1 MVRLYDE
8 RERGFEIL
16 GLEKVK
22 KYLGEKF
29 GNCKDAWEIDEI
41 LKEENDGLAGYRCE
55 NVEEKRTFKKYEI
68 VEKSAEI
75 KWKDRKNITTG
86 CAADDPDP
94 KLIEK
99 FDTLQEAQK
108 ELKKY
113 KTSIKEDRG
122 NNGTFYVVKEYS
134 IEENEYDEDGDW
146 ISGGDVWDYSDM
158 KIDIIEKPSYS
169 LFAACANYEEAEK
182 AIENYNGDGEVYISF
197 N

>member
-8 RERGFEIL
+8 RERDFEIL

-22 KYLGEKF
+22 KYLGEEF
-29 GNCKDAWEIDEI
+29 SNCKDAWEIDE
-41 LKEENDGLAGYRCE
+41 LLMEENDGLAGYRCE
-55 NVEEKRTFKKYEI
+55 DVEEKRTVKKYGLFEKKVEI
-68 VEKSAEI
+68 P
-75 KWKDRKNITTG
+75 WKDRKNITTG

-99 FDTLQEAQK
+99 FYTLEEGQK

-113 KTSIKEDRG
+113 KTSIKEESR
-122 NNGTFYVVKEYS
+122 NNGTFYAVKEYS
-134 IEENEYDEDGDW
+134 IEENEYDEDGEC

-158 KIDIIEKPSYS
+158 EIDVIETPSYR

-182 AIENYNGDGEVYISF
+182 AIDSYNGDGEVYISF